1 MSQANEAEIY
11 REIKQAIIEQKL
23 RPNMQLVEDVIAES
37 FGVSRTPVRNVLR
50 RLALEKLVKVIPYK
64 GTFVSCPT
72 VEEAKEVFEMRRVL
86 EASAIRKLCHRLTD
100 EQFQQL
106 KQLLEEEH
114 KIHIQG
120 DMFGSL
126 RITGD
131 FHLKI
136 AEMAGNFYYYRFL
149 EELVSLTYVIIA
161 FYGKRQT
168 SFCHDHEQILL
179 AIKQG
184 DEHLAEQL
192 IVEHLKQIETDLDFD
207 DEHANPMNLSDI
219 FKSRVEYE
227 RS

>member
-11 REIKQAIIEQKL
+11 REIKRAIIEQKL

-50 RLALEKLVKVIPYK
+50 RLAHEKLVTVIPYK

-72 VEEAKEVFEMRRVL
+72 IEEAKEVFEMRRVL

-106 KQLLEEEH
+106 KLMLDEEH
-114 KIHIQG
+114 KLYIQG
-120 DMFGSL
+120 DVFGTL

-168 SFCHDHEQILL
+168 SFCHDHKDILM
-179 AIKQG
+179 AIKEGKEQLA
-184 DEHLAEQL
+184 EHL
-192 IVEHLKQIETDLDFD
+192 IIEHLKQMEADLDFD
-207 DEHANPMNLSDI
+207 DKHASPMNLSDI
-219 FKSRVEYE
+219 FKSRIEYE